1 MTPEQQMRFST
12 LRAKARAGELT
23 MEEQREAIAILRE
36 DRIGASVASSRARTA
51 KATGAAKAAI
61 NSDDLLAELEKGMGL

>member
-1 MTPEQQMRFST
+1 MTPEQQMRFAT

-36 DRIGASVASSRARTA
+36 DRVGASIASAKSRTT